1 MKRSVIP
8 FLCFFLLVHLVHAQ
22 QNAQFT
28 NFLFNSFALQPA
40 QAGLNKCLDAR
51 VGYRNQWVGFEN
63 NPRTVFISA
72 HQRIDKISRE
82 KGIIHGVG
90 LVLEADNT
98 GFTSRTTMNAVYAIH
113 VPITRKTRISF
124 GVGLGA
130 LQYRFDASGVRVLG
144 PNTGVDP
151 AIDNSQAEFS
161 FPDIK
166 AGIWLYNKYWF
177 AGLSGHHV
185 TGHTFDNIGADLQ
198 IQPNFNLMAGRI
210 FSGGNKLSY
219 IPATQLKFTG
229 NSTPSID
236 VNFWV
241 DYDDAIALGV
251 AFRSEDAVAGMLK
264 FSFLDYFT
272 VAYAYDI
279 TYSRVRLGSSNS
291 HEIILGLSACPRNQK
306 AGFVPCN
313 AYD

>member
-1 MKRSVIP
+1 MRK
-8 FLCFFLLVHLVHAQ
+8 LCISILVVLVGFSAVAQ

-63 NPRTVFISA
+63 NPQTLFVSA
-72 HQRIDKISRE
+72 HQRIDKISKE
-82 KGIIHGVG
+82 KGVIHGAG
-90 LVLEADNT
+90 IIIEGDNT
-98 GFTSRTTMNAVYAIH
+98 GFTGRTSLHAVYAVH
-113 VPITRKTRISF
+113 LPITRKTRISF
-124 GVGLGA
+124 GIGIGA
-130 LQYRFDASGVRVLG
+130 LQYRFDASQIRVLG
-144 PNTGVDP
+144 PNSAPDP
-151 AIDNSQAEFS
+151 VLQESQAEFA

-166 AGIWLYNKYWF
+166 AGIWLYSKYWF
-177 AGLSGHHV
+177 AGISGHNL
-185 TGHTFDNIGADLQ
+185 TGPTFDDIGTDVQ
-198 IQPNFNLMAGRI
+198 MQPNFNLMAGRI
-210 FSGGNKLSY
+210 FPGGNKMSY
-219 IPATQLKFTG
+219 IPAAQLKFTG
-229 NSTPSID
+229 NSTPSFD
-236 VNFWV
+236 VNFWA
-241 DYDDAIALGV
+241 DYDDVVALGV

-272 VAYAYDI
+272 VAYAYDV

-291 HEIILGLSACPRNQK
+291 HEIILGISACPRNQK

>member
-1 MKRSVIP
+1 MKRTHYIIILS
-8 FLCFFLLVHLVHAQ
+8 LLICPTVKAQ
-22 QNAQFT
+22 QNPQFT
-28 NFLFNSFALQPA
+28 NFLFNSFSLQPA

-63 NPRTVFISA
+63 NPQTLFISA

-82 KGIIHGVG
+82 KGVIHGVG
-90 LVLEADNT
+90 VTLEGDNT
-98 GFTSRTTMNAVYAIH
+98 GFTSRTHMHAVYAIH
-113 VPITRKTRISF
+113 LPITRKTRISF
-124 GVGLGA
+124 GLGLGA

-144 PNTGVDP
+144 PNTGIDP
-151 AIDNSQAEFS
+151 VLDNSRAEFA

-166 AGIWLYNKYWF
+166 AGIWLYSKYWF
-177 AGLSGHHV
+177 AGLSGHNL
-185 TGHTFDNIGADLQ
+185 TNPTFDNIGTDVQ
-198 IQPNFNLMAGRI
+198 MQPHFNLMTGRI
-210 FSGGNKLSY
+210 FSGGDKLSY
-219 IPATQLKFTG
+219 IPALQFKFTS
-229 NSTPSID
+229 NSTPSLD
-236 VNFWV
+236 VNFWA
-241 DYDDAIALGV
+241 DYDDVIALGV
-251 AFRSEDAVAGMLK
+251 AFRSEDAAAAMLK

-291 HEIILGLSACPRNQK
+291 HEIILGISACPRNQK